1 MPAPPASAS
10 TCVENT
16 DEKPGT
22 FVSAYWD
29 SFPRTGRLGSRC
41 AELVIYRCGNR
52 NACTQIETHTG
63 SAKEKTMMKQLPATV
78 MVCSEYQRLLEESAR
93 AREAW
98 SNLRYEVC
106 WAELIPKKT
115 IHELLRLQ
123 AKYARAYT
131 LLQKHVHSCG
141 RCEPLPKTA

>member
-1 MPAPPASAS
+1 
-10 TCVENT
+10 
-16 DEKPGT
+16 
-22 FVSAYWD
+22 
-29 SFPRTGRLGSRC
+29 
-41 AELVIYRCGNR
+41 
-52 NACTQIETHTG
+52 
-63 SAKEKTMMKQLPATV
+63 MMKQLPATV

-141 RCEPLPKTA
+141 RCEPLAKIA